1 MVIGILSLLLV
12 MGVSFL
18 LLMRLQ
24 EKEAANF
31 LFSVKAKNTAKSGI
45 EEAIIRLK
53 ADKNGYDAQ
62 TETWHSDFAGDEVDL
77 DGDGV
82 PDSKWINILKKGK
95 LVGRY
100 SVLVKDEEGKL
111 NINEAG
117 NLSKGFYTKEQGT
130 NEGWKPNEIKL
141 TALPGIDKEL
151 SRAIVEH
158 KYGKD
163 KKPGKKG
170 FDDNK
175 NNGQLSKDGIDNDG
189 DWVPDNEQRLKGRHN
204 GRPNPGERDC
214 DEDDEGED
222 EPDEFCFLSPLGDDQ
237 PFITIEDLKG
247 IKGIGEK
254 KFKSLKNIITTYS
267 YDKNINSEAE
277 LRMNINTES
286 IERIKSALRKGG
298 ITDSDICNQIAVNII
313 DYRDRDDFP
322 TSYFD
327 PVTQKNYYGIEET
340 PYINEVEASPVIQ
353 PPPSKIPNALFM
365 LDGGEYIELFNPY
378 PFDIPIGGWTIT
390 ASSASNSFWASF
402 LKLSFFPVTIPPET
416 VIPAN
421 GYYTIGDILAIVII
435 LQEVPFFPF
444 IIPLP
449 IPWPIKPTP
458 DGCDLYLPLSIPDFG
473 ADLRLMDS
481 LFHTIEISNYGQDF
495 STPLSK
501 EKNDPRAR
509 SWSLGLN
516 TPGKQNSI
524 FSTSLLFGKEINLV
538 NWPSSFEVKNYP
550 FATVGEL
557 GDVHKGQQWETINFW
572 RGEDIAIADQFTTA
586 EAVGEPIRG
595 KININTA
602 PKEVLTG
609 LPGISEELAEKII
622 SARPFKTIGEIL
634 GEYSGEEENPKKA
647 LNKAMIAPGKDFR
660 DNDNDGFVDEDDEKE
675 EVFRKISNLITV
687 RSNLFSIISFAQFIR
702 DKNGNGKVEDEEILA
717 EKKIRV
723 IYDRGSSP
731 RKVRFYKEGE

>member
-254 KFKSLKNIITTYS
+254 KFKSLKNIVTAYS

-277 LRMNINTES
+277 LRMNINIES

-298 ITDSDICNQIAVNII
+298 ITDPDLYNQIAVNII

-327 PVTQKNYYGIEET
+327 PDTGKTYYGIEET
-340 PYINEVEASPVIQ
+340 PYLNEVEASPKPLDI
-353 PPPSKIPNALFM
+353 PPGLKEIIIKIF
-365 LDGGEYIELFNPY
+365 DGGEYIELYNPY
-378 PFDIPIGGWTIT
+378 PFDISIGGWRIT
-390 ASSASNSFWASF
+390 TSSTGTSFIQTFSSF
-402 LKLSFFPVTIPPET
+402 LNMFFIPIVIPEGT

-421 GYYTIGDILAIVII
+421 GYYTIGDTMAIALIKAGNRV
-435 LQEVPFFPF
+435 VPT
-444 IIPLP
+444 L
-449 IPWPIKPTP
+449 WPIEPTP
-458 DGCDLYLPLSIPDFG
+458 SGCDQYHPIFLFDLGGNIRLEDSSSHVIEDTYYGPDFWTPI
-473 ADLRLMDS
+473 S
-481 LFHTIEISNYGQDF
+481 L
-495 STPLSK
+495 
-501 EKNDPRAR
+501 EKNDPRVKKFYFG
-509 SWSLGLN
+509 LG
-516 TPGKQNSI
+516 TPGKPNSV
-524 FSTSLLFGKEINLV
+524 FLPFLGKELNLL
-538 NWPSSFEVKNYP
+538 NWPSSFAVKNYP

-557 GDVHKGQQWETINFW
+557 GDVHSGEQWKTINFW
-572 RGEDIAIADQFTTA
+572 RGEDTAIADQFTTA
-586 EAVGEPIRG
+586 EAVKEPIRG

-602 PKEVLTG
+602 SKEVLMG

-622 SARPFKTIGEIL
+622 SARPFQTIGEIF
-634 GEYSGEEENPKKA
+634 GDYSAEDEDPKKI